1 MIDARHDA
9 DPAADLRRPRA
20 LSAAVRVLA
29 GAGSVIFGLYVGG
42 MNATAYEAEWHVSVF
57 AAVVIMG
64 GVVLI
69 ARARRRERTS
79 RPGRIAGTAVGVV
92 GLLAGTVIP
101 MGQVCCDAAWT
112 VSLGLPMPWS
122 TGGGD
127 TWSQAVG
134 DAWHG
139 SWDPV
144 SALANAIF
152 WAYAGMIVAIAADL
166 LRRANGR
173 Q

>member
-1 MIDARHDA
+1 
-9 DPAADLRRPRA
+9 
-20 LSAAVRVLA
+20 
-29 GAGSVIFGLYVGG
+29 
-42 MNATAYEAEWHVSVF
+42 
-57 AAVVIMG
+57 
-64 GVVLI
+64 
-69 ARARRRERTS
+69 
-79 RPGRIAGTAVGVV
+79 
-92 GLLAGTVIP
+92 